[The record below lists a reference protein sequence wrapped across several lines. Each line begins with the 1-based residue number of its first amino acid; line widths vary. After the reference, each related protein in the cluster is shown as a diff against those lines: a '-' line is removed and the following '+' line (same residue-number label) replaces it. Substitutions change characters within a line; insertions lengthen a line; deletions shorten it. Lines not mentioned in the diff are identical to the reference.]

1 MTNGEPKAGDS
12 IDKQKVEEFLQ
23 TESGGRAATGSAAI
37 ILFVVPLLW
46 SLFQLWIASPLPY
59 IFEFGV
65 LNSTESRSIHLAF
78 ASFLAFAAFP
88 MIRGRHVNKVP
99 VYDWLL
105 ALAAA
110 FTASYLYVFYD
121 QLANRPGSPNM
132 QDLRPICTF
141 STISWQTV
149 PVLPICKT

>member
-1 MTNGEPKAGDS
+1 MTNSDPRAGDG

-37 ILFVVPLLW
+37 ILFGVPLLW

-88 MIRGRHVNKVP
+88 MIRGKQTNKVP
-99 VYDWLL
+99 IYDWLL
-105 ALAAA
+105 ALELQGQPHI
-110 FTASYLYVFYD
+110 F
-121 QLANRPGSPNM
+121 
-132 QDLRPICTF
+132 TF
-141 STISWQTV
+141 SMINWQV
-149 PVLPICKT
+149 AQDPLIHRILWSLWRAWFCCWRPHAARWACR